1 MRHTVFSSLAIRGAH
16 GQQHGDGQQPGGQH
30 APPEGVQQP
39 EAGEADDG
47 LLSVMDG
54 LPPQFARNPL
64 PGTMRPM
71 PRPAES
77 APVAPQA
84 FDFRKHGHA
93 MVDWIADYLEGIERH
108 PVQPAV
114 APGWVRAQLPAAPPE
129 RGEPWERIAAD
140 VDRVIVPAI
149 THWQHPGFFA
159 YFPANA
165 SGPSVLGELLSA
177 GLGVQGM
184 LWSTSPACTE
194 LETHVMDWLAG
205 MLGLPAHFLSSGT
218 GGGVIQD
225 TASSATLCALVA
237 ARERATGFAGTAG
250 GLQGRGPALTC
261 YASTQAHSSIEK
273 AVRIAGLGAANLRLV
288 PVRDD
293 RSMDP
298 AALRAM
304 MDADAAAGRRP
315 CFVVAAVGTTSTHA
329 VDPVPEIAD
338 ACETHGAWL
347 HVDAAHLGIA
357 ALCPEHRGIHAG
369 VGRADS
375 YCVNP
380 HKWMLVNFDCDAFWV
395 RDRAALVQALSVLPE
410 YLRNAATE
418 SGKVIDYRDW
428 QVPLGRR
435 FRALKLWFTI
445 RHFGTEGL
453 RAVVRRHVALAA
465 RLRDRV
471 AADPALELVD
481 PTPWSLVCFRA
492 RAGDAATEA
501 ILASVNASGTAF
513 MSHTKVDGR
522 TVARVSVGAPGVAER
537 HVDALWDLIRGAR

>member
-1 MRHTVFSSLAIRGAH
+1 MRIRHTVFSSFASRAAH
-16 GQQHGDGQQPGGQH
+16 GQHPGEQHPGGQH
-30 APPEGVQQP
+30 EVLQQ
-39 EAGEADDG
+39 EAGLDEAG
-47 LLSVMDG
+47 AGSVIG
-54 LPPQFARNPL
+54 WILRWQFATNRPA
-64 PGTMRPM
+64 GTMRRM
-71 PRPAES
+71 PHPGETAATAS
-77 APVAPQA
+77 QP

-108 PVQPAV
+108 PVQSPV
-114 APGWVRAQLPAAPPE
+114 APGWVRAQLPSAPPE
-129 RGEPWERIAAD
+129 RGEPWEAIAAD
-140 VDRVIVPAI
+140 IDRVILPGI

-165 SGPSVLGELLSA
+165 SGPSILGELLSA

-205 MLGLPAHFLSSGT
+205 MLGLPAHFLSGST

-225 TASSATLCALVA
+225 TASSATLCALLA
-237 ARERATGFAGTAG
+237 ARERATGFAGDGG
-250 GLQGRGPALTC
+250 GLQQAGARLTC

-288 PVRDD
+288 PVRGD

-298 AALRAM
+298 AALRSM
-304 MDADAAAGRRP
+304 MDADAAAGARP
-315 CFVVAAVGTTSTHA
+315 CFAVAAVGTTGTHA
-329 VDPVPEIAD
+329 VDPVPEIAG
-338 ACETHGAWL
+338 ACAAHGAWL

-357 ALCPEHRGIHAG
+357 ALCPEFRAIHAG
-369 VGRADS
+369 VERADS

-395 RDRAALVQALSVLPE
+395 RDRAALVRALSVLPE

-418 SGKVIDYRDW
+418 SGAVIDYRDW

-435 FRALKLWFTI
+435 FRALKLWFVI
-445 RHFGTEGL
+445 RHFGVEGL
-453 RAVVRRHVALAA
+453 RALVRRHVALAA
-465 RLRDRV
+465 RLRERI
-471 AADPALELVD
+471 AAHPALELVD

-492 RAGDAATEA
+492 RAGDG
-501 ILASVNASGTAF
+501 ASEEIQRRINASGHAF
-513 MSHTKVDGR
+513 VSHTKVDGR
-522 TVARVSVGAPGVAER
+522 HVVRVSVGAPGTEAR
-537 HVDALWDLIRGAR
+537 HVDALWDLIRGGP

>member
-1 MRHTVFSSLAIRGAH
+1 
-16 GQQHGDGQQPGGQH
+16 
-30 APPEGVQQP
+30 
-39 EAGEADDG
+39 
-47 LLSVMDG
+47 
-54 LPPQFARNPL
+54 
-64 PGTMRPM
+64 M
-71 PRPAES
+71 PAPAERDHRS
-77 APVAPQA
+77 DEPAFHGSQG

-93 MVDWIADYLEGIERH
+93 MVDWVADYLEGLERL
-108 PVQPAV
+108 PVQPSV
-114 APGWVRAQLPAAPPE
+114 EPGWVRSQLPASPPE
-129 RGEPWERIAAD
+129 RGEAWESVVAD

-149 THWQHPGFFA
+149 THWQHPGFFG

-165 SGPSVLGELLSA
+165 SGPSILGELLSA

-205 MLGLPAHFLSSGT
+205 MLGLPGHFLSSSD

-225 TASSATLCALVA
+225 TASSATLCALIA
-237 ARERATGFAGTAG
+237 ARERATGFAGTG
-250 GLQGRGPALTC
+250 DGLQRSSPRLVA
-261 YASTQAHSSIEK
+261 YASAQAHSSIEK
-273 AVRIAGLGAANLRLV
+273 AVRIAGLGAGNLRVV
-288 PVRDD
+288 PVRAD

-298 AALRAM
+298 RALRSM
-304 MDADAAAGRRP
+304 MDADAAAGHLP
-315 CFVVAAVGTTSTHA
+315 FFVVAAVGTTGTHA
-329 VDPVPEIAD
+329 VDPVPD
-338 ACETHGAWL
+338 AAEACAAHGAWL

-357 ALCPEHRGIHAG
+357 ALCPEFRSIHAG
-369 VGRADS
+369 VERADS

-395 RDRAALVQALSVLPE
+395 RDRATLVRALSVLPE

-418 SGKVIDYRDW
+418 SGKVVDYRDW

-492 RAGDAATEA
+492 RAGDGASEA
-501 ILASVNASGTAF
+501 IVRRVNASGRAF
-513 MSHTKVDGR
+513 LSHTKVDGR
-522 TVARVSVGAPGVAER
+522 FVVRVSVGAPGVTER
-537 HVDALWDLIRGAR
+537 HVDALWDLIRGGS